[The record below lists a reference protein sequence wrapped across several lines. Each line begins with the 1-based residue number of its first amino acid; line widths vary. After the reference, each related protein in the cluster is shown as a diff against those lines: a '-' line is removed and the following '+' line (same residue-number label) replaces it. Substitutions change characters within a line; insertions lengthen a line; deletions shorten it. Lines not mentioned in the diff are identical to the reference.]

1 MLTAAMVL
9 AVLAAALHVL
19 IFYMESIAWEGPL
32 ARKTF
37 GGTPE
42 EARPHAFYAFNQGFY
57 NLFLALQ
64 ALTGV
69 ALAALGHVELDG
81 FDAETRA
88 ASSIKEK
95 EKLSYKE
102 WAVRLQRYYSH
113 IEMLFSPDLF
123 VVGDRIFLACAG
135 GRGIA
140 LDGAGVTWGSFQRR
154 QERLVARCEA
164 IWLWGVAHGATRE
177 SGRYVPVRDE
187 SMQREREILEKGM
200 GLAVPRRG

>member
-64 ALTGV
+64 TLTGV
-69 ALAALGHVELDG
+69 TLAALGHVELG
-81 FDAETRA
+81 A
-88 ASSIKEK
+88 ALI
-95 EKLSYKE
+95 LAGTGAMLAA
-102 WAVRLQRYYSH
+102 AVA
-113 IEMLFSPDLF
+113 
-123 VVGDRIFLACAG
+123 LASAPH
-135 GRGIA
+135 RGA
-140 LDGAGVTWGSFQRR
+140 AVKQG
-154 QERLVARCEA
+154 
-164 IWLWGVAHGATRE
+164 
-177 SGRYVPVRDE
+177 
-187 SMQREREILEKGM
+187 ILPL
-200 GLAVPRRG
+200 LAVSCTIAALLG